1 MKKVTPLTRQE
12 KMEKKLAKN
21 KDDDEENEHLL
32 RMITAEKLIQDLRK
46 KEKEDLLKFRKEL
59 LKEMEEVM
67 KGEALNKNYSRLQEI
82 KDKVDI
88 FVDRKIEYWR
98 DNNYY
103 YFLTPQ
109 PRMRKSG
116 QYMAEFDKVLD
127 VDVLDKGGK
136 FTLAALKDG
145 KKYKNLNRPWLK
157 HLTEEE
163 KHEVTDKLF
172 YLEKFMYDARTT
184 GKFDD
189 DYTPDMA
196 IKSYEDHRKDIRVNP
211 WIYLDNGKKQ
221 HRRTKEI
228 RKIRESDFGGG
239 RRRKTRRKRRRRR
252 RKSTKKRRRK
262 RNLKKR
268 TGRRKSKRRR
278 RR

>member
-1 MKKVTPLTRQE
+1 MKKVTPLTNLE

-21 KDDDEENEHLL
+21 KDDDEENEHIL

-46 KEKEDLLKFRKEL
+46 KEKEDLLKFRIEL

-67 KGEALNKNYSRLQEI
+67 KGEALYKNYSRLQEI

-88 FVDRKIEYWR
+88 FVDRKITYWR
-98 DNNYY
+98 DENYY

-109 PRMRKSG
+109 
-116 QYMAEFDKVLD
+116 EFADKKGSYTVTKAKILD

-136 FTLAALKDG
+136 FTLAAEKGG
-145 KKYKNLNRPWLK
+145 KKYIKLKRPWLV
-157 HLTEEE
+157 HLTEKE

-196 IKSYEDHRKDIRVNP
+196 IKSYEYHRKDIRKNP
-211 WIYLDNGKKQ
+211 W
-221 HRRTKEI
+221 KE
-228 RKIRESDFGGG
+228 IRESDFEGG

-268 TGRRKSKRRR
+268 TGRRRRKSKRRR